1 MARTATGPTK
11 TESKTMRAVAIA
23 EPGGPEVLTVE
34 ERPVPQIGADEI
46 LVAVAA
52 AGVNRPDVMQRK
64 GHYPPP
70 PGAPD
75 IPGLEVSG
83 LVAAV
88 GAEVTR
94 FKVGDEV
101 VALVP
106 GGGYAEY
113 CAVHEGSA
121 LPLPKPLTLVEG
133 AGIPETTFTVWHNVF
148 ERGGLRPGEWLLV
161 HGGSSGIG
169 TTAIQLAKAFGAFVV
184 ATAGSAAKCAAVKRL
199 GADHAINYKT
209 TDFVEATIEASL
221 GHGADVILDMVGGD
235 YLMRNATA
243 AAPDGRIVQISTLAG
258 PKTEIDLRQI
268 MSKRLTLTGST
279 LRTRPPAFKAEL
291 ARALEETVW
300 PIIAKDRYKPVIDK
314 IFPLEEVVEAHR
326 RIDSGAHVGKIILT
340 MAE

>member
-1 MARTATGPTK
+1 MARAETHPA
-11 TESKTMRAVAIA
+11 TMRAVAIP
-23 EPGGPEVLTVE
+23 EPGGPEVLTIE
-34 ERPVPQIGADEI
+34 ERSVPRVGEGEI

-52 AGVNRPDVMQRK
+52 AGVNRPDVMQRQ

-75 IPGLEVSG
+75 IPGLEIAGVVEARG
-83 LVAAV
+83 AGATRFKK
-88 GAEVTR
+88 GAEVI
-94 FKVGDEV
+94 
-101 VALVP
+101 ALVP

-113 CAVHEGSA
+113 CVVHESTA

-133 AGIPETTFTVWHNVF
+133 AGVPETTFTVWHNVF

-184 ATAGSAAKCAAVKRL
+184 ATAGSDQKCKAIEQL
-199 GADHAINYKT
+199 GADHAINYKR

-235 YLMRNATA
+235 YLQRNCAA
-243 AAPDGRIVQISTLAG
+243 AAPEGRIVQISTLAG
-258 PKTEIDLRQI
+258 AKTEVDLRQI
-268 MSKRLTLTGST
+268 MMKRLTLTGST
-279 LRTRPPAFKAEL
+279 LRNRPIPFKAEL

-300 PIIAKDRYKPVIDK
+300 PVIKKRRYKPVIDHV
-314 IFPLEEVVEAHR
+314 FPLGEVVEAHR
-326 RIDSGAHVGKIILT
+326 RIDSGEHVGKIILT
-340 MAE
+340 MVE